1 VVLAEFFSILL
12 VSFPGSIDH
21 ECLGALSTDASRG
34 HIVGPT
40 DQFELE
46 ARRRGHRCIA
56 GLDEAGRGPLAGPVV
71 AAAVILP
78 TRCRLVGVD
87 DSKRVSESERS
98 RLYEVIVQRARAVGV
113 GVATEQEIDR
123 LNILEA
129 TRLAMRRALASLT
142 PPADCLL
149 IDAVTLPDLAVPS
162 RSIIKGDTLSLSIA
176 AASIVAKVVRDRM
189 MMAYHLTY
197 PEYNFFSHK
206 GYGTE
211 EHLQRLA
218 QHGPCAIHRRTFS
231 PVAQLL
237 GGHGGA
243 EPLSRTGLGESFR
256 TIQ

>member
-1 VVLAEFFSILL
+1 M
-12 VSFPGSIDH
+12 
-21 ECLGALSTDASRG
+21 
-34 HIVGPT
+34 GPT
-40 DQFELE
+40 DEFELE
-46 ARRRGHRCIA
+46 ARRRGCRRIA

-78 TRCRLVGVD
+78 SRCRLAGVN
-87 DSKRVSESERS
+87 DSKQVSASERT
-98 RLYEVIVQRARAVGV
+98 RLFEVIVARARAVGV
-113 GVATEQEIDR
+113 GIATEQEIDR

-129 TRLAMRRALASLT
+129 TRLAMRRAVASLT

-149 IDAVTLPDLAVPS
+149 IDAVTLPDLPIPS

-176 AASIVAKVVRDRM
+176 AASIVAKVTRDRM
-189 MMAYHLTY
+189 MVAYHETY
-197 PEYNFFSHK
+197 PEYNFVSHK

-218 QHGPCAIHRRTFS
+218 QYGPCAIHRRTFA

-237 GGHGGA
+237 SGSDGKG
-243 EPLSRTGLGESFR
+243 PLLRTSLGESVR

>member
-1 VVLAEFFSILL
+1 M
-12 VSFPGSIDH
+12 
-21 ECLGALSTDASRG
+21 
-34 HIVGPT
+34 GPT
-40 DQFELE
+40 DEFELE
-46 ARRRGHRCIA
+46 ARRRGCRRIA

-78 TRCRLVGVD
+78 SRCRLAGVN
-87 DSKRVSESERS
+87 DSKQVSASERT
-98 RLYEVIVQRARAVGV
+98 RLFEVIVARARAVGV
-113 GVATEQEIDR
+113 GIATEQEIDR

-129 TRLAMRRALASLT
+129 TRLAMRRAVASLT

-149 IDAVTLPDLAVPS
+149 IDAVTLPDLPIPS

-176 AASIVAKVVRDRM
+176 AASIVAKVTRDRM
-189 MMAYHLTY
+189 MVAYHETY
-197 PEYNFFSHK
+197 PEYNFVSHK

-218 QHGPCAIHRRTFS
+218 QYGPCAIHRRTFA

-237 GGHGGA
+237 SGSDGKG
-243 EPLSRTGLGESFR
+243 PLLRTSLGQSVR